1 MNRSAVDANVWIKAK
16 AKSAAVNAQAVFLIR
31 VLMEMALLFLSGEH
45 TDMTVLCKV
54 LWKKICCQ
62 LYFQ

>member
-1 MNRSAVDANVWIKAK
+1 MNRLAVDANFCVKAK

-45 TDMTVLCKV
+45 TDMTVLCEV
-54 LWKKICCQ
+54 L
-62 LYFQ
+62 